1 MNKPRPEVH
10 TPRMLTAE
18 EASALLR
25 VRLPQLYA
33 LARDGVIPSVR
44 IGRAVRF
51 SSTRLKEWI
60 DAGGAG
66 LREAE

>member
-1 MNKPRPEVH
+1 MQPIVPETNV
-10 TPRMLTAE
+10 PKMLTAE

-25 VRLPQLYA
+25 LRLPQLYA

-44 IGRAVRF
+44 VGRAIRF
-51 SSTRLKEWI
+51 SSARLKAWI

-66 LREAE
+66 LPEAK